1 MSKKIGIITFY
12 YKNDNYGA
20 NLQAYALTKYLNVN
34 GYVAEQICFDNSSCQ
49 CTESLKER
57 IVRILTKE
65 NIVNKINKKAY
76 EIIKNKIYAS
86 KKERFLKQRQERAKK
101 TEHFANVMI
110 PHSKEVYS
118 ASTIYKVND
127 IYDCFIT
134 GSDQVWNINMSKP
147 AYFLD
152 FVKGG
157 KEKISYAAS
166 MAVDSISEEQK
177 IQIKKWLQDY
187 TAISVREKKSI
198 DILAG
203 LTGVIPE
210 IVVDPTLLLTRE
222 EWDKCAASQLV
233 NEDYMFCYFLG
244 NNKKSRELAL
254 DYAKKYNLKIV
265 SIPMYNDGYH
275 FYDEDFGDLSL
286 NDVSPEEFIS
296 LIKYAKYVFTDS
308 FHCCV
313 FSLIYRKQ
321 FFVFNRDEKKSM
333 SSRIDSL
340 MGLFECKKRY
350 VNDISMQNLEYIT
363 GLGTLEYKGTYK
375 KVSNLIQK
383 SKEYIE
389 KSVK

>member
-34 GYVAEQICFDNSSCQ
+34 GYVAEQICFENSSCQ

-65 NIVNKINKKAY
+65 NIVNKLNKKVC

-86 KKERFLKQRQERAKK
+86 QKDRFLKQRQERAKK
-101 TEHFANVMI
+101 AERFANVMI

-118 ASTIYKVND
+118 TSTIYKTND

-147 AYFLD
+147 VYFLD
-152 FVKGG
+152 FVKGE

-166 MAVDSISEEQK
+166 MAVDSISKEQK
-177 IQIKKWLQDY
+177 MQIKKWLHDY
-187 TAISVREKKSI
+187 TAISVREEKAI
-198 DILAG
+198 NILAE
-203 LTGVIPE
+203 LTEVIPE
-210 IVVDPTLLLTRE
+210 IVVDPTLLLSRE

-254 DYAKKYNLKIV
+254 DFAKKNNLKTV
-265 SIPMYNDGYH
+265 SIPMFNDGYH
-275 FYDEDFGDLSL
+275 FYDESFGDLSL
-286 NDVSPEEFIS
+286 NNVSPEEFIS
-296 LIKYAKYVFTDS
+296 LIKYAKFIFTDS
-308 FHCCV
+308 YHCCV

-333 SSRIDSL
+333 SSRIESL
-340 MGLFECKKRY
+340 MELFECKRRY
-350 VNDISMQNLEYIT
+350 VNDVSMQNFEYIT
-363 GLGTLEYKGTYK
+363 GLGMMEYKEKYE

-383 SKEYIE
+383 SKEFIE
-389 KSVK
+389 KNIK